1 MPRIAAA
8 VNIACLA
15 LHQFKELKELLH
27 GGRLGEKLLHLP
39 LGHVG
44 KVATPHIFKQGFFI
58 SVQVTDK
65 IREPQGERVPLVS
78 RRQLPFFFNKT
89 LPCQFPLGVDFILR
103 GRYALQIIRIMVFF
117 FGIELAVILN
127 KLPQAFFCL
136 RPTQHKV
143 VFSGNAATVN
153 GDALAAVPHISLRAV

>member
-1 MPRIAAA
+1 MLQ
-8 VNIACLA
+8 C
-15 LHQFKELKELLH
+15 LLH
-27 GGRLGEKLLHLP
+27 
-39 LGHVG
+39 
-44 KVATPHIFKQGFFI
+44 KVSRHIRKILAANHAQQIFLI
-58 SVQVTDK
+58 SVQISDK